1 MTEKPH
7 LLAIVLCERVTFDM
21 LARRYALFGVSPAIG
36 FPRFPAVLP
45 PFFGYAAVSDIR
57 MQSQATMRIL
67 DGEGNVL
74 FAPPVNVTLTDTDPL
89 AEGEIVIPFMNVR
102 IEKPGDYFVQL
113 VIDGEPIGDRRL
125 RVRQM
130 ATP

>member
-36 FPRFPAVLP
+36 FNRFPAILP

-57 MQSQATMRIL
+57 TQSQATMRIL
-67 DGEGNVL
+67 DGEGNVV
-74 FAPPVNVTLTDTDPL
+74 FAPPVNVSLNDTDPL
-89 AEGEIVIPFMNVR
+89 AEGEIVVPFMNVR
-102 IEKPGDYFVQL
+102 VDKSGDYFVQL

-125 RVRQM
+125 RVRHVVN
-130 ATP
+130 P